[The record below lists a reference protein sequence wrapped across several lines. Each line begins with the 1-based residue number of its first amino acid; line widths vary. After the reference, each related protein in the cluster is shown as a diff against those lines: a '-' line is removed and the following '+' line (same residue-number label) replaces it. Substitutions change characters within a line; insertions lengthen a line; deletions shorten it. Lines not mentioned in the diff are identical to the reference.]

1 MTSHHRC
8 AAILAAMAAMGG
20 EAFTATT
27 MTNPRPILQL
37 FADPSIGIFFGTSTG
52 STEEVA
58 HLISTE
64 FGEVASEPI
73 DIDGLKGSIATAFSK
88 YDSLVVGT

>member
-20 EAFTATT
+20 EAFTATR
-27 MTNPRPILQL
+27 MTNPRPKLQL

-58 HLISTE
+58 QYNT
-64 FGEVASEPI
+64 
-73 DIDGLKGSIATAFSK
+73 T
-88 YDSLVVGT
+88 